1 MSVSDNCQFNDHP
14 VLEAIETSSGVG
26 CITCIESQSQE
37 SAQIEGSIFDN
48 LQDKKALEAVE
59 QEKIDQDLKSK
70 LNEINE
76 ELNEDDFIQ
85 KFDEKIK
92 FIENKIDE
100 SVKSLKEELSRY
112 SKRFKSG
119 LKDFKEEFKKLDL
132 IKIFINLIF
141 NLVCFFT

>member
-1 MSVSDNCQFNDHP
+1 MSVSDNYQSNDHS
-14 VLEAIETSSGVG
+14 VLEPIETCCGVSYK
-26 CITCIESQSQE
+26 TCIDSQE
-37 SAQIEGSIFDN
+37 SAQIEGLKCDI

-59 QEKIDQDLKSK
+59 QEKLDHDLKSK

-100 SVKSLKEELSRY
+100 YVKSLKEELSRN
-112 SKRFKSG
+112 SIRFKSDFN
-119 LKDFKEEFKKLDL
+119 DFKGEFKKFDL
-132 IKIFINLIF
+132 IKILLI
-141 NLVCFFT
+141 